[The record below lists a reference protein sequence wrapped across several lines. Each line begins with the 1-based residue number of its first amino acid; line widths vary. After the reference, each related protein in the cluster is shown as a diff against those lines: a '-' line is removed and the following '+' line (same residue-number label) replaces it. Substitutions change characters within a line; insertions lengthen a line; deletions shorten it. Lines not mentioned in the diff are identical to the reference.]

1 MMRFHAYLCTKISAQ
16 QVKFANQINEV
27 AVIFV
32 HRVNP
37 MGIMNIF
44 IAHFQ
49 FFQYYTNKGQ
59 MDENHM
65 LVITLPFV
73 TKPRYSVKKNLMLGG
88 S

>member
-1 MMRFHAYLCTKISAQ
+1 
-16 QVKFANQINEV
+16 
-27 AVIFV
+27 
-32 HRVNP
+32 